1 MAHSLLCLLVLV
13 DRETYSCLKL
23 LAFLAF
29 LLIATSQL
37 HIGRTGLLLVNVW
50 AIWLAVQ
57 SFRLFLPRACTTV
70 TLGGLQDVQRT
81 LHIAKHSLWRSVYSQ
96 HSRVLEKLLIKP
108 IMQACSNLPHSVFLI
123 RESLAVWPGL
133 KFQSFIFCWAGQPVF
148 IPGSVTY
155 QPHYLGQVAV
165 CKWWV
170 VADGF
175 LLLTESLAWS

>member
-1 MAHSLLCLLVLV
+1 MWV
-13 DRETYSCLKL
+13 
-23 LAFLAF
+23 
-29 LLIATSQL
+29 
-37 HIGRTGLLLVNVW
+37 
-50 AIWLAVQ
+50 IWLAVQ

-70 TLGGLQDVQRT
+70 TLGGLPGCSKDF
-81 LHIAKHSLWRSVYSQ
+81 AKHSLWRSVYSE
-96 HSRVLEKLLIKP
+96 HSRCLKNYWLNLLCKPAVTYPIQYFLLESHL
-108 IMQACSNLPHSVFLI
+108 QFDQGS
-123 RESLAVWPGL
+123 

-175 LLLTESLAWS
+175 LTADRVHVLGHSLFNFWNKS